1 MKITKEQR
9 EQVRLKYG
17 GRCAYCGCELQKGW
31 HVDHIKPAWHNWDG
45 EDIKVRLKIEKGK
58 DELDNYNPSCPRCN
72 RWKGT
77 WRVEEFRRE
86 ISLQLERLERDS
98 APFRMARD
106 YKLLE
111 IKDIQVEF
119 YFEEYE
125 KE

>member
-9 EQVRLKYG
+9 GQVRLKYG
-17 GRCAYCGCELQKGW
+17 GRCAYCGCELEKGF
-31 HVDHIKPAWHNWDG
+31 HIDHIEPIFRNWT
-45 EDIKVRLKIEKGK
+45 EETLKRYKIERGK
-58 DELDNYNPSCPRCN
+58 DDISNYNPSCPRCN
-72 RWKGT
+72 KWKNT
-77 WRVEEFRRE
+77 WSVEEFRRE

-111 IKDIQVEF
+111 IKDIKVKF